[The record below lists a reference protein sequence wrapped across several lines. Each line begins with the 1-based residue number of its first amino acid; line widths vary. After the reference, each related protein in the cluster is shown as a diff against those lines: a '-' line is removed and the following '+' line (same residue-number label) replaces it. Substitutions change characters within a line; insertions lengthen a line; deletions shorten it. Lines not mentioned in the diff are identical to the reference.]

1 MPETTVP
8 INVLKAYYQTSP
20 LIIHGSYVCPI
31 IKKKKVSEGS
41 FLVAH

>member
-1 MPETTVP
+1 MILSNEKRESIYL

-31 IKKKKVSEGS
+31 IKKKSQ
-41 FLVAH
+41 